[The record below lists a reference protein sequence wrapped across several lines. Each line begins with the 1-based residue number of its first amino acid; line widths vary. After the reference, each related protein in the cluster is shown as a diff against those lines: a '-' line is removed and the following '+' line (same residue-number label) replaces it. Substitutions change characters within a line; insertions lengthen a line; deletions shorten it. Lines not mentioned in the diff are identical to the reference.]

1 MRNEYEFK
9 EFFYR
14 NKMESLIEEQTE
26 LREQLLT
33 KHENELKGMQEDNQN
48 KDLQYTKSLEATN

>member
-26 LREQLLT
+26 LREQILT

>member
-1 MRNEYEFK
+1 
-9 EFFYR
+9 
-14 NKMESLIEEQTE
+14 MESLIEEQTE